1 MNKGGDEVEWR
12 RFEVID
18 KNNEDKLIS
27 LLNEKEI
34 SRKDLILIFST
45 LKIRE

>member
-1 MNKGGDEVEWR
+1 MEWR

-27 LLNEKEI
+27 LLKKKKI
-34 SRKDLILIFST
+34 SREDLILIFSA
-45 LKIRE
+45 LKIIGPNIF

>member
-1 MNKGGDEVEWR
+1 MEWR